1 MLGDPPPPTIW
12 VPLPQD
18 QRSATK
24 VTLEWMRELVQ
35 RGKCDP
41 EIRQTALILTSDL
54 PPKNRA
60 LEIRVLFEFV
70 RDNIRFLHDPN
81 DVEMLHWA
89 RRVLSQE
96 AGDCDDKCILLCAL
110 LESIGY
116 ATAFR
121 AVGFKPG
128 ELSHVYALVR
138 FREGWLPLDPSV
150 EFACVGWSPS
160 RLTKPVECMTVRN
173 SR

>member
-1 MLGDPPPPTIW
+1 
-12 VPLPQD
+12 VPLPDD

-24 VTLEWMRELVQ
+24 ITLAYMRALVQ
-35 RGKCDP
+35 HGKIDP
-41 EIRQTALILTSDL
+41 WVRQTAMVLVQDL

-60 LEIRVLFEFV
+60 LEIETLFEYV
-70 RDNIRFLHDPN
+70 RDEVRYLPDPN

-89 RRVLSQE
+89 RRVLEQR
-96 AGDCDDKCILLCAL
+96 AGDCDDKGVLLCSL

-116 ATAFR
+116 STAFR

-128 ELSHVYALVR
+128 EFSHVYCMVK
-138 FREGWLPLDPSV
+138 FGPGWLPLDPSV
-150 EFACVGWSPS
+150 ESAVVGWSPS
-160 RLTKPVECMTVRN
+160 QQTPPAQGQVMTVRN